1 MQQVFED
8 EPMKS
13 ARSRQMNRTILAI
26 DIGGSHVKMM
36 TSKDRIKREF
46 ESGPDL
52 TAKQMV
58 RKVKALTKD
67 WSYDVISIGYP
78 GPICG
83 NRPLREPFNLGEGWK
98 GFDFQKA
105 FGKPAKVVNDA
116 LMQALG
122 GYRGGRMLF
131 LGLGTGLGSAMIVDG
146 ELEPMELG
154 HLPYRRGK
162 TYEDYAGEAGR
173 KRRGNKKW
181 RKHVTDIVMQLT
193 AALEPDEVLI
203 GGGNVGHLD
212 KLPPKSRRGD
222 NADAFEGG
230 FRLWGEDDKGHT
242 RPASEDDPQYK
253 IKSNKTARIAAHKG
267 GVLEHARR

>member
-1 MQQVFED
+1 MKTRRTS
-8 EPMKS
+8 KS
-13 ARSRQMNRTILAI
+13 ARTILAI
-26 DIGGSHVKMM
+26 DVGGSHVKVM
-36 TSKDRIKREF
+36 TSKDRVKRAF

-52 TAKQMV
+52 TAEEMV

-67 WSYDVISIGYP
+67 WSCDVISIGYP
-78 GPICG
+78 GPVAG
-83 NRPLREPFNLGEGWK
+83 NRPLRDPFNLGKGWR

-105 FGKPAKVVNDA
+105 FGKPTRVVNDA

-131 LGLGTGLGSAMIVDG
+131 LGLGTGLGSAIIADG

-154 HLPYRRGK
+154 HLPYRKGK

-173 KRRGNKKW
+173 ERRGDKKW
-181 RKHVTDIVMQLT
+181 RKHVTDIVRQLT

-203 GGGNVGHLD
+203 GGGNVEHLD
-212 KLPPKSRRGD
+212 TLPAKSRRGD

-230 FRLWGEDDKGHT
+230 FRLWKG
-242 RPASEDDPQYK
+242 K
-253 IKSNKTARIAAHKG
+253 WC
-267 GVLEHARR
+267 